1 MLKIFTR
8 NITELIL
15 TKPVVMNVLLF
26 RNIILAVNAI
36 ISTKMK

>member
-8 NITELIL
+8 KITELIL
-15 TKPVVMNVLLF
+15 TKTVVMNVLLF